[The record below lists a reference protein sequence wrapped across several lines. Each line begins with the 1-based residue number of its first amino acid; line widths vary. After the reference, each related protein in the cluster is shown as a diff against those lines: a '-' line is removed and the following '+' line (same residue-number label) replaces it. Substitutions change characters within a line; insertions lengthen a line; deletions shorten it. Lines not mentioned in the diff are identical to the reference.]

1 VAEADDPRLQIEVAG
16 RTVGEH
22 LDLAIAAGG
31 VVRHEDGRL
40 SARRRGDTADA
51 VRRKGGFLGRRAP
64 TDRSCGFLNDFLFD
78 KAYGGKQVPLGCQ
91 DCFKIKVGT
100 RSLRAMMAMK
110 DIAESTPFSTKS
122 GAEVDNPRNPDVY
135 STYVYFDGLE
145 QAREGY
151 RKLRQRMDAHP
162 SLGHGAVVT
171 IKRGCSNYERNCGP
185 SDRYTFDPRLEAVE
199 AYLRERFVD
208 ERPEPESSPELGP
221 SRESVQTLRMMRL
234 IETAYRIGD
243 ETYKDFTDGKPLFQ
257 PLVSYPPEPETETPS
272 PDP

>member
-1 VAEADDPRLQIEVAG
+1 MAEADDPRLQIEVAG

-22 LDLAIAAGG
+22 LDLAIAAGT

-40 SARRRGDTADA
+40 SASRRSDGADA

-64 TDRSCGFLNDFLFD
+64 GDRFCGFLNDFLFD
-78 KAYGGKQVPLGCQ
+78 KAYGGKQVPFGCQ

-100 RSLRAMMAMK
+100 RSLRGMMAMK
-110 DIAESTPFSTKS
+110 AIAEATPFSTKS

-151 RKLRQRMDAHP
+151 RELRQRMVANP
-162 SLGHGAVVT
+162 VLGQGAVVT

-185 SDRYTFDPRLEAVE
+185 SDQYTFDQRLAAVE
-199 AYLRERFVD
+199 AYLRERFID
-208 ERPEPESSPELGP
+208 DRADPDTSPESGS
-221 SRESVQTLRMMRL
+221 SRETVQTLRMMRL

-243 ETYKDFTDGKPLFQ
+243 ETYKDFTDGKPLFK
-257 PLVSYPPEPETETPS
+257 PLVNYAPETEAPT

>member
-1 VAEADDPRLQIEVAG
+1 MAG
-16 RTVGEH
+16 RTVGQH
-22 LDLAIAAGG
+22 LDLAIAAGT

-40 SARRRGDTADA
+40 SARGRGDVADA

-64 TDRSCGFLNDFLFD
+64 TDRFCGFLNDFLFD

-110 DIAESTPFSTKS
+110 DVAEATAFSTKS

-145 QAREGY
+145 QARAGY
-151 RKLRQRMDAHP
+151 RELRQRMDAHP
-162 SLGHGAVVT
+162 KLSQGAVVT
-171 IKRGCSNYERNCGP
+171 IKRGCSNYERSCGP
-185 SDRYTFDPRLEAVE
+185 SDQYAFDPRLEAVE
-199 AYLRERFVD
+199 AYLRARFVD
-208 ERPEPESSPELGP
+208 DRPQTGSSSEPGS
-221 SRESVQTLRMMRL
+221 SREAVQTLRMMRL

-243 ETYKDFTDGKPLFQ
+243 ETYKDFTGGKPLFQ
-257 PLVSYPPEPETETPS
+257 PLVSYSPEPEAETPI
-272 PDP
+272 PGA